1 MRPIISKNC
10 RIRHPDQFQIGRYS
24 IVDDFCYFSTR
35 IKIGICSHIAPGCTI
50 GGGKERLFTLGDYSS
65 VGSGVKIY
73 CTSENLP
80 NDVGTIIP
88 REFGK
93 IMNNQITGDVSMGNM
108 TAIGVN
114 SVILPNNHIPEG
126 TVIGAL
132 SFVPPNFRFKPW
144 SVYAGIPVK
153 FIKRRNKKNVIRQAR
168 LIEGKIKSKG
178 KK

>member
-35 IKIGICSHIAPGCTI
+35 IKIGKCSHIAPGCTI

-65 VGSGVKIY
+65 VGSGVRIY
-73 CTSENLP
+73 CTSENLT
-80 NDVGTIIP
+80 NDIGTIIP
-88 REFGK
+88 KEFGK
-93 IMNNQITGDVSMGNM
+93 IVNSQIIGDVRMENM

-114 SVILPNNHIPEG
+114 SVVLPNNIIPEG

-132 SFVPPNFRFKPW
+132 SFVPPKFKFKPW
-144 SVYAGIPVK
+144 SVYAGIPIK
-153 FIKRRNKKNVIRQAR
+153 FIKYRNKKNVIRQAR
-168 LIEGKIKSKG
+168 LIEDKIKSKG

>member
-10 RIRHPDQFQIGRYS
+10 RIRHPDQFQVGPYS

-35 IKIGICSHIAPGCTI
+35 IKIGKCSHIAPGCTI

-65 VGSGVKIY
+65 VGSGVRIY

-80 NDVGTIIP
+80 NDVGTIVP
-88 REFGK
+88 KELGK
-93 IMNNQITGDVSMGNM
+93 IMNSQITGDVSMGNI
-108 TAIGVN
+108 TAVGVN
-114 SVILPNNHIPEG
+114 SVILPNNRIPEG

-132 SFVPPNFRFKPW
+132 SFVPPNFKFKPW

-153 FIKRRNKKNVIRQAR
+153 FIKYRNKKNVLKQVKELEIQMRGR
-168 LIEGKIKSKG
+168 SVR
-178 KK
+178 